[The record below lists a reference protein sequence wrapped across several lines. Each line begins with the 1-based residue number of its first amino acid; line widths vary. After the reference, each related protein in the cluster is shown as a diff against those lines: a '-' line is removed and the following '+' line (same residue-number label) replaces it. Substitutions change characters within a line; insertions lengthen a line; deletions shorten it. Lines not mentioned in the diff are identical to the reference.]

1 MAAMG
6 YFDNTALEMF
16 IAMAHHNQKA
26 GISS

>member
-6 YFDNTALEMF
+6 YFDNTVLEMF
-16 IAMAHHNQKA
+16 IATAHDDQKA